1 MSNLVRHPY
10 HLVDESPWP
19 LVSSFGGLFITTGI
33 LSWFH
38 TNDIRLFSVAFLIL
52 GLTMFQWWRDI
63 SREGR
68 VQGHHSSIVEL
79 GLRWGMALFIVSEV
93 LFFVSFFW
101 AFFHRRLAP
110 AVEVG
115 RV

>member
-19 LVSSFGGLFITTGI
+19 LVRSFGGLFVTAGI

-38 TNDIRLFSVAFLIL
+38 LNNMSLFIVALLIL
-52 GLTMFQWWRDI
+52 SLTMFQWWRDI

-68 VQGHHSSIVEL
+68 AQGHHAAIVEL
-79 GLRWGMALFIVSEV
+79 GLR
-93 LFFVSFFW
+93 
-101 AFFHRRLAP
+101 
-110 AVEVG
+110 
-115 RV
+115 